1 MILAILQARTSSS
14 RFPRKVLEP
23 LLGEPMILRQI
34 ERIRRSRRIDALVV
48 ATSDDASDD
57 ALAAFC
63 ASAGV
68 RVYRGPLNDVLSRF
82 IGAAALFDKPDW
94 IVRLTGDCPLI
105 DPDVID
111 HIVEAALRETPDY
124 ASNAVEPTYPDGLDV
139 EIIRYEALKTIAAEP
154 RSDAEREHVT
164 LAIHRNPGRFK
175 LLHVKND
182 RDFSHLRWTVDEPR
196 DFKLVSAIYE
206 TLYPANP
213 AFSFADVLALI
224 ERRPELALLN
234 KDITRNEGLA
244 KSLAAERK
252 A

>member
-1 MILAILQARTSSS
+1 MILAILQARTSST

-57 ALAAFC
+57 ALAAVC
-63 ASAGV
+63 AAADV
-68 RVYRGPLNDVLSRF
+68 RVYRGSLNDVLSRF
-82 IGAAALFDKPDW
+82 MGAAALVGDPDW

-105 DPDVID
+105 DPEIVDVVI
-111 HIVEAALRETPDY
+111 EAALRKTPDY
-124 ASNAVEPTYPDGLDV
+124 ASNAVEATYPDGLDV
-139 EIIRYEALKTIAAEP
+139 EVVRFDALKTIAAEP
-154 RSDAEREHVT
+154 LSDAEREHVT

-196 DFKLVSAIYE
+196 DFELVSAVYE
-206 TLYPANP
+206 ALYPANP
-213 AFSFADVLALI
+213 AFSFAEILALI